1 MTTTPVERVAE
12 VLERARYRHVPIP
25 LEIAGLKIDV
35 SDAFVGTGIAPDLI
49 VVGDTTRDK
58 PKRLLQ
64 MIEGVGRALDMRDS
78 RRPLTFVIVGP
89 RPHPSEITAMARFA
103 RVRRVGALS

>member
-12 VLERARYRHVPIP
+12 VLMRARYRHVPIP

-58 PKRLLQ
+58 PL
-64 MIEGVGRALDMRDS
+64 AHW
-78 RRPLTFVIVGP
+78 T
-89 RPHPSEITAMARFA
+89 
-103 RVRRVGALS
+103 